1 MRLRIPKLSKEIDV
15 SKSRF
20 SVKSS
25 SISITMKK
33 KSDGNWDDIKEKK
46 SILETKEK
54 DDDEEKAKDKDPS
67 SSLMDM
73 MKDMY
78 NSGDDNMK
86 KMIAQSWMK
95 SQEEKDKKK
104 EK

>member
-1 MRLRIPKLSKEIDV
+1 
-15 SKSRF
+15 
-20 SVKSS
+20 
-25 SISITMKK
+25 MKK

-46 SILETKEK
+46 NILETKEK
-54 DDDEEKAKDKDPS
+54 DDDEEKPKDKDPS

-95 SQEEKDKKK
+95 AQEEKDKKK